1 MYCLFK
7 LLIKALGQ
15 KHNKLFLSDVH
26 FIMFG
31 HVWLILSKIRYKHSL
46 CVFPNSSP
54 VYPKCCWLS
63 FILWCFCSRPLP
75 GVYHQ
80 LYDKG
85 SSSDRAVL
93 DKATSEVRLFTDTS
107 DFSASVALIVTW
119 DRVKQRTVLSTQVSI
134 FHNFWC
140 HFYLKAHKGA
150 EKLTCSFTLSST
162 SWLRSS
168 AHSHSLE
175 WGHQIWSHDKTGLCG
190 LLFSC
195 CCCFFGG
202 ALLAN
207 QISLSWN
214 SPCVSKLLCSSG
226 YTLWFLVNGVVT
238 PAVCVASV
246 SYLSLQVEEATFQT
260 VIVSDGRSTYSLIY
274 HLAGAMNWPQRTEWP
289 YVIIGAS
296 DGGNSVKTSLNSGTE
311 QAYTSDKQKG
321 NTGINDAQCVR

>member
-1 MYCLFK
+1 MHDWFCLK
-7 LLIKALGQ
+7 LGTNIA
-15 KHNKLFLSDVH
+15 
-26 FIMFG
+26 
-31 HVWLILSKIRYKHSL
+31 SL
-46 CVFPNSSP
+46 CIFPNSSP
-54 VYPKCCWLS
+54 VNPKCCWLS
-63 FILWCFCSRPLP
+63 FILQCFCSRPLP

-80 LYDKG
+80 LYNRG
-85 SSSDRAVL
+85 SNSDRAVL
-93 DKATSEVRLFTDTS
+93 DKATNEVRLFSDTS
-107 DFSASVALIVTW
+107 DFNASVALIVTW
-119 DRVKQRTVLSTQVSI
+119 DRVKQRTVPSTQVSI

-140 HFYLKAHKGA
+140 HFYLKAHRGA
-150 EKLTCSFTLSST
+150 EKLTCSLTLSGT
-162 SWLRSS
+162 SLLRSS

-190 LLFSC
+190 LLFSSSSS
-195 CCCFFGG
+195 CFFGR

-214 SPCVSKLLCSSG
+214 SSCVSKLLRSSG

-246 SYLSLQVEEATFQT
+246 SYLSLQVEEATFQM

-274 HLAGAMNWPQRTEWP
+274 HLVGAMNWPQRTEWP